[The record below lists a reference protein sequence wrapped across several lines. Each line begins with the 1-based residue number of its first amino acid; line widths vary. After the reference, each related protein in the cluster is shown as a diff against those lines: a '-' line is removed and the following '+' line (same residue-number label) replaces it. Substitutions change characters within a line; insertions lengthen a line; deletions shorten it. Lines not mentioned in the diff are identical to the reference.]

1 MEEQYMNI
9 TTQREGSA
17 LTVFPEGRIDTLTA
31 PAFEQCLEA
40 ELGDADRLLIDFS
53 KVNYISSAGLRVL
66 LTYAQEMEERGGSIQ
81 AVGVNDT
88 LRKVFSLTGFLET
101 LNID

>member
-1 MEEQYMNI
+1 MNI

-31 PAFEQCLEA
+31 PAFEQCLGA
-40 ELGDADRLLIDFS
+40 ELGSADRLLIDFS

-66 LTYAQEMEERGGSIQ
+66 LTYAQKMEERGGSIQ

-88 LRKVFSLTGFLET
+88 LRKVFSLTGFLEI